1 MNVVLVFQILVISFA
16 VVFSIVLITDLVDHK
31 DDLKG
36 KGWINLSIAGV
47 VTQFFDTLGI
57 GSYGTLTAW
66 FKITKVVPDKKIPGT
81 LNTCTVVTCAFM
93 TVAYTTTIE
102 VEIATLLVPVITS
115 TIGSFVGASVISKL
129 PVNKIRYGMA
139 IALIAVAAIMV
150 LRQLEIFPVGGDA
163 IGLSAGKLV
172 VVGIISLI
180 LGALMTIGVGIYAP
194 MMALVFLMGLSPDVA
209 YPIMMGSCAFLIPT
223 AGIKFIMASRK
234 TGEAKYDRKTAV
246 CVNYIGCIGVAIA
259 VFVVTSIPMDVLK
272 WVVVAVLTY
281 TSIMLIVDARKEVAG
296 TIQQDA

>member
-1 MNVVLVFQILVISFA
+1 MNVVLIFQILVITFA
-16 VVFSIVLITDLVDHK
+16 IIFSVVLIK
-31 DDLKG
+31 DIIDNKQDLKG
-36 KGWINLSIAGV
+36 KNWVNLSIAAV

-66 FKITKVVPDKKIPGT
+66 FKITKAVPDKKIPGT
-81 LNTCTVVTCAFM
+81 LNTCTVVSCAFM

-102 VEIATLLVPVITS
+102 VEIATLLVPVVTS

-139 IALIAVAAIMV
+139 AALIVVALIMI
-150 LRQLEIFPVGGDA
+150 LRQFGIFPVGGDA

-234 TGEAKYDRKTAV
+234 SGEAKYDRKSAI

-259 VFVVTSIPMDVLK
+259 VFVITSIPMDVLK
-272 WVVVAVLTY
+272 WIVVAVLTY
-281 TSIMLIVDARKEVAG
+281 TSIMLIVDARKESAG
-296 TIQQDA
+296 KIQQSA